1 MPRPIDA
8 SEQYVPGLDGI
19 RALAVTAVVGYHLG
33 VAHLSG
39 GLLGVGMFF
48 TLSGYLI
55 TAILLRSWRKN
66 GNLSLSTFWLRRARR
81 LLPALGV
88 VLFVVLLATALASP
102 SSFGTR
108 GGEALAA
115 GFYVSNWTTILH
127 GVSYFSLFRP
137 PGPLDHL
144 WSLAVEE
151 QFYLVWPLLL
161 LGLLHLF
168 RGRMRA
174 VVFSTLAL
182 AGVSFGL
189 LAVFA
194 HGTLDNTRAYEG
206 TDTRAGGLLLG
217 AVLAMVWNL
226 SPRALRIATG
236 AKVMLDAMG
245 LCALAVIVWLITTT
259 DQYSLSL
266 YNGGILL
273 LSLATMVLIAVVV
286 HPASLM
292 GKALGVLPL
301 RWVGERSYAIYL
313 WHLPVIAVFPTTM
326 LKSVPVLRVLF
337 LVAVIVGLSS
347 LSWTFVE
354 NPIRRL
360 GFRGA
365 VQAATRFLSEART
378 PALRI
383 GTSAALLS
391 VVVASGVGA
400 VEVMNVKTSTTTTTT
415 ETSVAAPMTT
425 IRTPSA
431 AVVSGRTSCRVV
443 TYDGDSTSVSLISTD
458 YLPNPADRINARL
471 FAVGVQSFHNE
482 ISGAQSTTETWNGQP
497 NAQQRIAARWASG
510 VRGCWIFALGTNDS
524 ANLSF
529 RNGPAAPRIDA
540 MMRLVHG
547 QPVMWL
553 TVKTIV
559 ATSPYADAQMQKWN
573 AGLLAACKRWPNMR
587 IYDWRSEVQNSWYIS
602 DGIHFSSLGSQQRA
616 KRIAGALTRAFPQ
629 GGASPKSC
637 LVSSGI
643 LG

>member
-1 MPRPIDA
+1 
-8 SEQYVPGLDGI
+8 
-19 RALAVTAVVGYHLG
+19 
-33 VAHLSG
+33 
-39 GLLGVGMFF
+39 MFF

-55 TAILLRSWRKN
+55 TSILLRSWRAKN
-66 GNLSLSTFWLRRARR
+66 NLGLSTFWLRRARR
-81 LLPALGV
+81 LLPALAL
-88 VLFVVLLATALASP
+88 VLFAVLLATALFSP
-102 SSFGTR
+102 SAFHTR

-127 GVSYFSLFRP
+127 GISYFSLFRP

-161 LGLLHLF
+161 LAMLRVF
-168 RGRMRA
+168 QGRIRA
-174 VVFSTLAL
+174 VVIATLAL

-189 LAVFA
+189 LAVMA
-194 HGTLDNTRAYEG
+194 HATLDNTRAYEG

-226 SPRALRIATG
+226 SPKAARIAAG
-236 AKVMLDAMG
+236 AKVLLDGFGIA
-245 LCALAVIVWLITTT
+245 ALAVILWLLTTT

-266 YNGGILL
+266 YYGGILL
-273 LSLATMVLIAVVV
+273 LSMAMVVVIAVVV
-286 HPASLM
+286 HPASFL
-292 GKALGVLPL
+292 GRALGVLPF
-301 RWVGERSYAIYL
+301 RWIGERSYGIYL
-313 WHLPVIAVFPTTM
+313 WHLPVIAAFPASF
-326 LKSVPVLRVLF
+326 LKSTPVLRDVV

-347 LSWTFVE
+347 LSWSFVE
-354 NPIRRL
+354 DPIRRL

-365 VQAATRFLSEART
+365 FQAAGSWFAQLRT
-378 PALRI
+378 PAIRI
-383 GTSAALLS
+383 GTSAALLT
-391 VVVASGVGA
+391 VVAASGVGA
-400 VEVMNVKTSTTTTTT
+400 VEVLSVRSTTTTTST
-415 ETSVAAPMTT
+415 VP
-425 IRTPSA
+425 TP
-431 AVVSGRTSCRVV
+431 AVVPPTTLHLANVASAPGRTSCKVV

-529 RNGPAAPRIDA
+529 HNGPGAPRIDA

-547 QPVMWL
+547 EPVMWL
-553 TVKTIV
+553 TVKTII
-559 ATSPYADAQMQKWN
+559 ATSPYADVQMQKWN
-573 AGLLAACKRWPNMR
+573 AALVAACKRWPNMR
-587 IYDWRSEVQNSWYIS
+587 IYDWRSEVQNGWYIS
-602 DGIHFSSLGSQQRA
+602 DGIHFSSLGSQQRS
-616 KRIAGALTRAFPQ
+616 KRIAAALTRAFPQ
-629 GGASPKSC
+629 GSAPSTSC

-643 LG
+643 PG